1 MWTRNYK
8 NFLEELAQKDNP
20 IVTDIK
26 EFHKDNNVHFELQ
39 VPDIKNYSHEMI
51 EKEFRLSANISC
63 TNFVL
68 FDKDYKISRYK
79 SEVHILEDFY
89 AFRYDMYGK
98 RKAQMLKE
106 YQQELDKYNNQYRF
120 IKSIIE
126 GDIKIFN
133 KKKVDIEAILADKR
147 FQKYE

>member
-1 MWTRNYK
+1 M
-8 NFLEELAQKDNP
+8 
-20 IVTDIK
+20 
-26 EFHKDNNVHFELQ
+26 
-39 VPDIKNYSHEMI
+39 
-51 EKEFRLSANISC
+51 
-63 TNFVL
+63 
-68 FDKDYKISRYK
+68 
-79 SEVHILEDFY
+79 EDFY